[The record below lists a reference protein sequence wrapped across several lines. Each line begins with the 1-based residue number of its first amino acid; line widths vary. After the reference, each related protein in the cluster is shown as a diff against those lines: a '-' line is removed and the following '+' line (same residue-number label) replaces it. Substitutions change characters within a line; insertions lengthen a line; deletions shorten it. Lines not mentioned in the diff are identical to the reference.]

1 MRLPAVMRENA
12 SATATAYRSSRI
24 ISIGTPSRPSAL
36 FTRQTGKVE
45 TQPTPSSLRM
55 RTMPVATSIVMD
67 VVSFAWSRAVSLR
80 VGGLKHTMISRVP
93 SPSCPMLSTNRRQ
106 QRIAFEP
113 TTPARPWRREPLLT
127 PEAVRKPFCGPSGR
141 KIDSN
146 GTPHTHQRF
155 AEAAPSILLLRANNH
170 FERFH
175 TAWPHKRR
183 RNLLRCR
190 PVFDFDQRK
199 LPNRSS
205 TAAQQIVSAG
215 EAAAVREN
223 GHQKNSRT

>member
-1 MRLPAVMRENA
+1 M
-12 SATATAYRSSRI
+12 
-24 ISIGTPSRPSAL
+24 
-36 FTRQTGKVE
+36 TRGHA
-45 TQPTPSSLRM
+45 
-55 RTMPVATSIVMD
+55 MPVVP
-67 VVSFAWSRAVSLR
+67 RLR
-80 VGGLKHTMISRVP
+80 RP
-93 SPSCPMLSTNRRQ
+93 FST
-106 QRIAFEP
+106 P
-113 TTPARPWRREPLLT
+113 PARCRASRRRSLTEPIAGAQARRRELVFM

-223 GHQKNSRT
+223 GHQKNSRTY